1 MTGKVLLAVLALLLP
16 AVSVQADDAVRG
28 QIVAR
33 DHVVLSSQ
41 LNTVVGAL
49 RVREGESFDAGAVLV
64 ELDCRGYKAHLAQ
77 TKAAERLAQA
87 VLQNTRSLARMES
100 ASVQEMEK
108 AQAEVDISAQARALA
123 QLDVERCAVRA
134 PFAGA
139 VVSLSAG
146 KGEYVGAG
154 KPLLEIVS
162 TENLEVHFLLPS
174 TAIQDV
180 RVGQGFSMS
189 VYETNSVV
197 NGTVRQ
203 IAPVAD
209 PLNRTIKIFG
219 RLDSASGLARPGMS
233 DIMTLEQP

>member
-1 MTGKVLLAVLALLLP
+1 MTGRVLRMALALLLLAAP
-16 AVSVQADDAVRG
+16 VLADDAVRG

-41 LNTVVGAL
+41 LNSVVSAL
-49 RVREGESFDAGAVLV
+49 RVREGESFNTGAVLV

-77 TKAAERLAQA
+77 ARAAERLAQA
-87 VLQNTRSLARMES
+87 VLQNTRSLAGMES
-100 ASVQEMEK
+100 ASVQEVEK
-108 AQAEVDISAQARALA
+108 AQAEMDISAQARNLA
-123 QLDVERCAVRA
+123 QLDVDRCTVRA

-139 VVSLSAG
+139 VVSLSTG
-146 KGEYVGAG
+146 KGEFVGAG

-162 TENLEVHFLLPS
+162 TESLEVHFLLPS

-180 RVGQGFSMS
+180 HVGQRFSMN

-219 RLDSASGLARPGMS
+219 RLDGASGKARPGMS
-233 DIMTLEQP
+233 GIVTLDQP

>member
-100 ASVQEMEK
+100 ASMQEVEK

-233 DIMTLEQP
+233 GIVPLEQP

>member
-100 ASVQEMEK
+100 ASMQEVEK

-233 DIMTLEQP
+233 GIVTLEQP